1 MTLTDEKR
9 ALRSD
14 MLAWRGTLDEEE
26 RRAAAA
32 GLLAT
37 LRRERPIETPAVVSG
52 FWPIKDEID
61 IRPLMIELF
70 NEGCQM
76 ALPVVQG
83 RGLPLLFRAWRPGD
97 PLEAGVFGTLQP
109 STRRETVEPDGLL
122 VPLLAC
128 DNEGWRLGYGG
139 GFYDRTLLG
148 LRARRKVTAVGI
160 GFDAQFVSDDV
171 PHGPSDQR
179 LDWMLTDRRACAFV

>member
-1 MTLTDEKR
+1 MTLIDEKR
-9 ALRSD
+9 TLRSA
-14 MLAWRGTLDEEE
+14 MLAWRRALSEEE
-26 RRAAAA
+26 RRAGAA

-37 LRRERPIETPAVVSG
+37 MRRERPIEAAEVISG

-61 IRPLMIELF
+61 IRPLMAELHDK
-70 NEGCQM
+70 GCQLV
-76 ALPVVQG
+76 LPVVQG
-83 RGLPLLFRAWRPGD
+83 RGLPLLFRSWRPGD

-109 STRRETVEPDGLL
+109 SAQQKTLEPDALL

-128 DNEGWRLGYGG
+128 DAEGWRLGFGG

-148 LRARRKVTAVGI
+148 LRARRKVTAVGV
-160 GFDAQFVSDDV
+160 GFDGQIVPAV
-171 PHGPSDQR
+171 PHGPDDQR